1 MVSPSSFRVCILN
14 KTYLYRY
21 LHELGDYE
29 VSGHVLETALT
40 ACENRNSLLYADLRN
55 TAGSR
60 FYDLNRLG
68 DCRKAWDEALA
79 IRKSFL
85 PPNSPGGE
93 YMCKRPIHR

>member
-1 MVSPSSFRVCILN
+1 MVGLSSSGYMPKHNSSRR
-14 KTYLYRY
+14 YLY
-21 LHELGDYE
+21 ELGDYE
-29 VSGHVLETALT
+29 VSGHVLGTAIS
-40 ACENRNSLLYADLRN
+40 ACDNRNSLLYADLRN

-85 PPNSPGGE
+85 PRDSPGSE
-93 YMCKRPIHR
+93 YLK